1 MSFHGLSREGWGA
14 WISGLSSMISVRVGW
29 GGELENGNRV
39 ASPGPLVSCDWGSL
53 SLKSRDEVAP
63 DAADEGRCV
72 GPPCTGDEEVG
83 MEEDGAGPPTLHS
96 ELRER
101 NCEAPPDGSKF
112 GAFRA
117 FV

>member
-1 MSFHGLSREGWGA
+1 M
-14 WISGLSSMISVRVGW
+14 MSVRVVL
-29 GGELENGNRV
+29 GGELENGKRV
-39 ASPGPLVSCDWGSL
+39 GSPGPFVSCDLGSL

-63 DAADEGRCV
+63 DAADEGRFA
-72 GPPCTGDEEVG
+72 GPPSTGDEEVG
-83 MEEDGAGPPTLHS
+83 MDDDGAGPPTLQS

-101 NCEAPPDGSKF
+101 DCEAPPDGSKL